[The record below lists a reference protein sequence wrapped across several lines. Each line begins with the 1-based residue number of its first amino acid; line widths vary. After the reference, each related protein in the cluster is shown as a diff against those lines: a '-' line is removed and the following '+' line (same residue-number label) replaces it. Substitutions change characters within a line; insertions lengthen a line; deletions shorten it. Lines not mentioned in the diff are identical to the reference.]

1 MAKPEVPPGHVVI
14 VGGGLAGSEA
24 AWQAAQLGVRVRL
37 YEMRPGRMTAVH
49 QTGLLAELVC
59 SNSLGGAA
67 IDTPAGLLKEE
78 MRRLGSL
85 VIAAAD
91 RSSVPAGAA
100 LAVDRTAFSAWI
112 TEQIESHPLI
122 EVVREEV
129 EEVPDPGDGV
139 VIVAT
144 GPLTSDALA
153 ASLGRLTGQEF
164 LAFYDAAAPI
174 VTAESVDQSR
184 GFWASRYGK
193 GSPDYLNLPM
203 NREQYEAFVR
213 ALAEAEQHA
222 GHIPDELKFFEGCVP
237 VEELA
242 RRGIDTLRFGPMR
255 PVGLVDPATGRM
267 PYAVVQ
273 LRKEDREGRLLNL
286 VGFQTRLKWGEQ
298 ARVFRMIPGLE
309 QAEFVR
315 FGVVHRNTFV
325 KSPLLLHPTG
335 QMRSNPRLFLA
346 GLIVGVEGYVESAA
360 SGLLAGINAVRVL
373 RGEPPLVLPVETM
386 MGALWHYVTTARADD
401 FQPMNAAFGLLP
413 PLEHPVKGKRE
424 RRAEQARRAL
434 SAIDRVAEEVKR
446 WAVGVQHPLSGMAPR
461 SWPS

>member
-1 MAKPEVPPGHVVI
+1 MSRPEVRPGEVVV

-24 AWQAAQLGVRVRL
+24 AWQAARLGVRVRL
-37 YEMRPGRMTAVH
+37 YEMRPVRMTVVH
-49 QTGLLAELVC
+49 QTDRLAELVC
-59 SNSLGGAA
+59 SNSLGGASV
-67 IDTPAGLLKEE
+67 DTPAGLLKEE

-85 VIAAAD
+85 VVAAAD
-91 RSSVPAGAA
+91 RSAVPAGAA
-100 LAVDRTAFSAWI
+100 LAVDRHLFAGWI
-112 TEQIESHPLI
+112 TEQIASHPLI
-122 EVVREEV
+122 QVVREEV
-129 EEVPDPGDGV
+129 EQVPDPGEGAV
-139 VIVAT
+139 VIAT

-153 ASLGRLTGQEF
+153 ASLASLTGEEF

-193 GSPDYLNLPM
+193 GTPDYLNLPLD
-203 NREQYEAFVR
+203 RERYEAFVR

-255 PVGLVDPATGRM
+255 PVGLRDPATGRM

-298 ARVFRMIPGLE
+298 ARIFRMVPGLE

-325 KSPLLLHPTG
+325 KSPRLLHPTG
-335 QMRSNPRLFLA
+335 QMRRAPRILLA

-360 SGLLAGINAVRVL
+360 AGLLAGLNAARLV
-373 RGEPPLVLPVETM
+373 RGEQPVVLPPETM

-401 FQPMNAAFGLLP
+401 FQPINAAFGLLP
-413 PLEHPVKGKRE
+413 PPQGPVRGKKE

-434 SAIDRVAEEVKR
+434 EAIDRVAEEVRR
-446 WAVGVQHPLSGMAPR
+446 WEAAAGTPVSGTAPR
-461 SWPS
+461 SWPW

>member
-1 MAKPEVPPGHVVI
+1 MGKPEVPPGHVVVI
-14 VGGGLAGSEA
+14 GGGLAGSEA
-24 AWQAAQLGVRVRL
+24 AWQAARLGVPVRL
-37 YEMRPGRMTAVH
+37 YEMRPRRSTVVH
-49 QTGLLAELVC
+49 RTDRLAELVC
-59 SNSLGGAA
+59 SNSLGGAS
-67 IDTPAGLLKEE
+67 IDTPAGVLKEE

-85 VIAAAD
+85 VIEAAD

-100 LAVDRTAFSAWI
+100 LAVDRELFSGWI
-112 TEQIESHPLI
+112 TERVSEHPLI
-122 EVVREEV
+122 EVIREEV
-129 EEVPDPGDGV
+129 EQVPDPGDGV

-153 ASLGRLTGQEF
+153 ASLGRLTGEEF

-193 GSPDYLNLPM
+193 GTPDYLNLPM
-203 NREQYEAFVR
+203 DRSQYEAFVK

-242 RRGIDTLRFGPMR
+242 RRGPDTLRYGPMR
-255 PVGLVDPATGRM
+255 PVGLRDPATGRM

-298 ARVFRMIPGLE
+298 ARIFRMIPGLE

-325 KSPLLLHPTG
+325 KSPRLLHPTG
-335 QMRSNPRLFLA
+335 QMRSHPRILLA

-360 SGLLAGINAVRVL
+360 AGLLAGLNAARLV

-386 MGALWHYVTTARADD
+386 MGALWHYVTTARAED
-401 FQPMNAAFGLLP
+401 FQPINAAFGLLP
-413 PLEHPVKGKRE
+413 PTDEPARGKKE
-424 RRAEQARRAL
+424 RRAAQARRAL
-434 SAIDRVAEEVKR
+434 AAMDRVAEEVRR
-446 WAVGVQHPLSGMAPR
+446 WTADAPVSLGGMGPR
-461 SWPS
+461 S